1 MNKIVLLLSV
11 ITILGCAP
19 EFYSPNRVNIP
30 ELKNKN
36 DIKVSFAKGYLG
48 FEAQMAY
55 ALTNNIG
62 IVSNY
67 ANYVDGEDSEGFDGG
82 NGSGLEIGA
91 GHFTSKEDLIFE
103 NYATIGFGSFYN
115 RAKFL
120 SPVEEEDDGKIDSD
134 FTKISIQSS
143 LTYQKKY
150 FSISSAIRY
159 TNLTY
164 NNTEGNYT
172 YFSQNLG
179 NYLRNNPVHSFIEP
193 AIQLGCGYKNI
204 RLNLQYQHSFHLG
217 SDKNYYY
224 NNYNYSAGI
233 QLSFPAIK
241 SKKKDEIK
249 PL

>member
-1 MNKIVLLLSV
+1 MS
-11 ITILGCAP
+11 CAP
-19 EFYSPNRVNIP
+19 EFYSPNRINIP
-30 ELKNKN
+30 ELKNKR
-36 DIKVSFAKGYLG
+36 DFRMTVAKGYLG

-62 IVSNY
+62 LISNY

-82 NGSGLEIGA
+82 NGAGVEFGA
-91 GHFTSKEDLIFE
+91 GYFTSKDNFIFE
-103 NYATIGFGSFYN
+103 NYATVGLGSFYN

-120 SPVEEEDDGKIDSD
+120 SSVEEEDDGKIDSD
-134 FTKISIQSS
+134 FTKISLQSS
-143 LTYQKKY
+143 LTYQSKY
-150 FSISSAIRY
+150 FSISSALRY

-164 NNTEGNYT
+164 NSIEGNYT

-179 NYLRNNPVHSFIEP
+179 NHLRENPVHNFIEP

-217 SDKNYYY
+217 TDKYYFY

-233 QLSFPAIK
+233 QLSFPAIRA
-241 SKKKDEIK
+241 KKKDEIK
-249 PL
+249 PI